1 MLPDESTNKIMND
14 TSFLQT
20 VKKPQPQS
28 CIGNGQNFFKM
39 LNKNKNGSKNSINFN
54 IKLKLNILENLN
66 EPKFNEGIESSV
78 PCEVKIND
86 IYEKGYLQLK
96 NYCLLV
102 LRNKIEDIHNN
113 YISDIGVEKIIDTK
127 KYNSTVNTDISTEMA
142 LSSNKC
148 KSFKENYLLFLDF
161 NLITC
166 KIVIHKTKNKFR
178 LLILG
183 KQSQKYIDKFRII
196 KIKLLDSEKIV
207 FNNICKNINN
217 KISSSKGYKD
227 NIINTSL
234 NKYFCQD
241 YFIDCNNFFKT
252 AKTCD
257 IILFRSFSLC
267 SQCQR
272 CITKGGYDHI
282 GLLVKISNELFV
294 YETTGKDGVI

>member
-1 MLPDESTNKIMND
+1 MYRKWTK
-14 TSFLQT
+14 
-20 VKKPQPQS
+20 
-28 CIGNGQNFFKM
+28 FFKM

-257 IILFRSFSLC
+257 IILFRSFHC
-267 SQCQR
+267 VVNVN
-272 CITKGGYDHI
+272 D
-282 GLLVKISNELFV
+282 V
-294 YETTGKDGVI
+294 